1 MPRFSTERL
10 EIGWRKAHSNH
21 FVFPEQ
27 LDQKHTSSSR
37 IHFPKFER
45 EYRTERHALPD
56 VYPTGSRR
64 IGWRF
69 DGFGNLV
76 DYNEWFNDNLEFWMF
91 TKNANHD
98 RSSDV
103 YLLNEFN
110 LKSRLQSYMKVVN
123 AH

>member
-1 MPRFSTERL
+1 MDSFFQNL
-10 EIGWRKAHSNH
+10 NVNIGLSDM
-21 FVFPEQ
+21 
-27 LDQKHTSSSR
+27 LC
-37 IHFPKFER
+37 
-45 EYRTERHALPD
+45 PD
-56 VYPTGSRR
+56 VYPTGSQK

-76 DYNEWFNDNLEFWMF
+76 DYNKWFNDNLEFWMF

-98 RSSDV
+98 VRSSDV

-123 AH
+123 AALNYID